1 MAGTGFRDAGAR
13 LTSIAPCPAP
23 GHTVGMSIDD
33 RLLRD
38 ALGLFVTGVTVITA
52 RGSDG
57 EPVGVTANSFNS
69 VSLDPPLIL
78 WSLALTARSLPVFEA
93 AEHFAVHI
101 LHDDQTDLAE
111 CFARAGHDKFA
122 GLDITGSDDGPPLLA
137 NCAAR
142 LNCRTYARHPGGDH
156 IVIFG
161 EVLEIERGGFD
172 SPLVFHGGRYAG
184 LTDKN

>member
-1 MAGTGFRDAGAR
+1 MGD
-13 LTSIAPCPAP
+13 
-23 GHTVGMSIDD
+23 MSPES

-52 RGSDG
+52 RSAEG

-78 WSLALTARSLPVFEA
+78 WSLALNARSRPVFEA
-93 AEHFAVHI
+93 AEYFAVHI
-101 LHDDQTDLAE
+101 LHDEQSELAE
-111 CFARAGHDKFA
+111 CFARAGHDKFG
-122 GLDITGSDDGPPLLA
+122 GLELGGTADGPPLLD

-142 LNCRTYARHPGGDH
+142 LDCRTYARHPGGDH

-161 EVLEIERGGFD
+161 EVMEFVIEKD
-172 SPLVFHGGRYAG
+172 ASTQPLVYHGGRYAA
-184 LTDKN
+184 LTDKT